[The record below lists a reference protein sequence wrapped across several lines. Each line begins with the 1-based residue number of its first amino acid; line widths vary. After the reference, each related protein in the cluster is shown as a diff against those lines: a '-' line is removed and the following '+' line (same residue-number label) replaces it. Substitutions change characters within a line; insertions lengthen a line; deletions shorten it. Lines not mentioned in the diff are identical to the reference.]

1 MTAQE
6 AVFGDWAGEEEV
18 FATDW
23 TPAGR
28 ARAELRISPAPGEGL
43 IVDYT
48 ETREDASMTGHGV
61 VRGDRWWWF
70 DSYGFVPTAPGTAA
84 WIDGE
89 LILER
94 SSERGRNVM
103 VLASDGETLTMRLSA
118 ASRDGELQPL
128 VSGIHRRVNAE
139 Q

>member
-1 MTAQE
+1 M
-6 AVFGDWAGEEEV
+6 
-18 FATDW
+18 FATAW

-28 ARAELRISPAPGEGL
+28 AHADLALSSGPGGAL
-43 IVDYT
+43 IVDYA
-48 ETREDASMTGHGV
+48 ETRTDSAMAGHGV
-61 VRGDRWWWF
+61 VLGEGWWWF

-103 VLASDGETLTMRLSA
+103 VLASDGEVLTMRLSA
-118 ASRDGELQPL
+118 ASGDGDLQPL
-128 VSGIHRRVNAE
+128 VAGVYHRSE
-139 Q
+139 PT